1 MAEFKVINTQEEFD
15 ERIKE
20 RIERAEK
27 KAADAFKGWL
37 SPEEV
42 ETLKKAHKGEIEK
55 INAAHAEAL
64 KKYEGYDEKFTEQA
78 NKIKALEV
86 QALKTKIATEK
97 KLPLDAVEFLQ
108 GEDEET
114 ITANA
119 EKFLKLSGSHSQGF
133 TRNTETPQGDAKEQQ
148 WREVSRSLQKN

>member
-27 KAADAFKGWL
+27 KAAEAFKGWL
-37 SPEEV
+37 SPDEV
-42 ETLKKAHKGEIEK
+42 KALNEAHKGEIEK
-55 INAAHAEAL
+55 INAAHSDEL
-64 KKYEGYDEKFTEQA
+64 NKYAGYDEKFNEQA
-78 NKIKALEV
+78 EKIKSLEMA
-86 QALKTKIATEK
+86 ALKTKIATEK

-108 GEDEET
+108 GEDEES

-119 EKFLKLSGSHSQGF
+119 EKLLKLSGGYSVGF
-133 TRNTETPQGDAKEQQ
+133 VRNTETPTDNTEQQ
-148 WREVSRSLQKN
+148 WRDLSRSLQKN

>member
-27 KAADAFKGWL
+27 KAAEAFKGWL
-37 SPEEV
+37 SPDEV
-42 ETLKKAHKGEIEK
+42 KALNEAHKGEIEK
-55 INAAHAEAL
+55 INATHSEEM
-64 KKYEGYDEKFTEQA
+64 KKYAGYDDKFNEQA
-78 NKIKALEV
+78 EKIKSLET

-108 GEDEET
+108 GEDEES

-119 EKFLKLSGSHSQGF
+119 EKLLKLSGGYSVGF
-133 TRNTETPQGDAKEQQ
+133 VRNTETPTDNTEQQ
-148 WREVSRSLQKN
+148 WRDLSRSLQKN

>member
-27 KAADAFKGWL
+27 KAAEAFKGWL
-37 SPEEV
+37 SPDDV
-42 ETLKKAHKGEIEK
+42 KALNDAHKGEIEK
-55 INAAHAEAL
+55 INAAHSEEM
-64 KKYEGYDEKFTEQA
+64 KKYAGYDDKFNEQA
-78 NKIKALEV
+78 EKIKSLEMA
-86 QALKTKIATEK
+86 ALKTKIATEK

-108 GEDEET
+108 GEDEES

-119 EKFLKLSGSHSQGF
+119 EKLLKLSGGYSVGF
-133 TRNTETPQGDAKEQQ
+133 VRNTETPTDNTEQQ
-148 WREVSRSLQKN
+148 WRDLSRSLQKN

>member
-27 KAADAFKGWL
+27 KAAEAFKGWL
-37 SPEEV
+37 SPDDVKALNE
-42 ETLKKAHKGEIEK
+42 AHKGEIEK
-55 INAAHAEAL
+55 INAAHSDEL
-64 KKYEGYDEKFTEQA
+64 KKYAGYDEKFNEQA
-78 NKIKALEV
+78 EKIKSLEMA
-86 QALKTKIATEK
+86 ALKTKIATEK

-108 GEDEET
+108 GDDEES

-119 EKFLKLSGSHSQGF
+119 EKLLKLSGGYSVGF
-133 TRNTETPQGDAKEQQ
+133 VRNTETPTDNTEQQ
-148 WREVSRSLQKN
+148 WRDLSRSLQKN